1 MRAQALRHG
10 VHPLVVGGTE
20 IGGEVVG
27 EEVDVPRG
35 QGVDFGCDFGII
47 VVKVIRR
54 GRVDTLHQGRCYGN
68 GLDEYGSVETDVLL
82 YGYGNSSGHGQNG
95 RGVDDGRVGHE
106 GACGVCG
113 VFRRVENDLGRVVP
127 VLHVLLVRAVEN
139 LLVEGV
145 IEQGLRRVKVTS
157 AFTGYTRVVL
167 RVVVFECGDRAC
179 S

>member
-1 MRAQALRHG
+1 M
-10 VHPLVVGGTE
+10 
-20 IGGEVVG
+20 
-27 EEVDVPRG
+27 
-35 QGVDFGCDFGII
+35 
-47 VVKVIRR
+47 
-54 GRVDTLHQGRCYGN
+54 
-68 GLDEYGSVETDVLL
+68 LL

-145 IEQGLRRVKVTS
+145 IEQGRSRVKVTS
-157 AFTGYTRVVL
+157 AFTLYIRVVL
-167 RVVVFECGDRAC
+167 RVVVFECGDRAGREHEDQRHERGTHEHAVNIFYNAKPKSC
-179 S
+179 ILMRDAFERACGESCG